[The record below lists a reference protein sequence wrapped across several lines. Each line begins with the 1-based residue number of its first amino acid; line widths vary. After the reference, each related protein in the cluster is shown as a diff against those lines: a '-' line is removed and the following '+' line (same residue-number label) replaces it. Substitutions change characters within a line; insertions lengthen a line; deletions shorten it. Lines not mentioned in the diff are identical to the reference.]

1 MGRSV
6 SEAAAQAVRKSEK
19 SKTVERT
26 PEQVLADI
34 RRNLA
39 ARLAVTPLDTAFL
52 LAKYDTVQGLF
63 DEAMLRVVELK
74 SDIAELVAQIE
85 ASEEANLK
93 SDLTAMHARVLEL
106 EAQVEQFRTVY
117 EAENCSQ
124 AVKVEKV
131 IPYPDSE
138 YVVMEGDNQ

>member
-52 LAKYDTVQGLF
+52 LAQYDALQARI
-63 DEAMLRVVELK
+63 DELLGVNGELLL
-74 SDIAELVAQIE
+74 LVG
-85 ASEEANLK
+85 SLK
-93 SDLTAMHARVLEL
+93 E
-106 EAQVEQFRTVY
+106 QNEQFRTVY
-117 EAENCSQ
+117 EAENRSQ
-124 AVKVEKV
+124 AVTVERIV
-131 IPYPDSE
+131 DDPTIAGSVE
-138 YVVMEGDNQ
+138 